1 MTDYDIWF
9 TLLKLS
15 NKIKLDLIKNY
26 KNTEEIY
33 KLAFT
38 TNNLHANIK
47 EVLYNSFNKE
57 SINDFRIKLQKL
69 DIETVIYNEK
79 LYPEKLRLLEDAPFI
94 LYYKGDIAKLN
105 DYKNISII
113 GSRKCT
119 RYGIDV
125 TSTIVKEL
133 CHHNINIISGLA
145 RGIDTAAHKAS
156 IANSGYTCAV
166 LGSGIDIIYPRENK
180 FIYNEIQNSGCIISE
195 FDPGT
200 PPLAYNFPIRN
211 RIISILS
218 DLVIIV
224 EADIKSGSLI
234 TASFALEQ
242 GKDVMAVPGSL
253 FSSQSK
259 GTNKLIKDGAYPLTE
274 VEDIFNL
281 IGIDFNQCE
290 SITYRSEL
298 NENQKIFSVLSDAPM
313 HIDDIIRRT
322 NIDIKQLYELLF
334 ELQLKEEIL
343 CLSGNYYVRIKNKI

>member
-15 NKIKLDLIKNY
+15 NRAKLDLVNTY
-26 KNTEEIY
+26 NNTEEIF
-33 KLAFT
+33 KLT
-38 TNNLHANIK
+38 LDTNNINANIK
-47 EVLYNSFNKE
+47 KVLNNSFNLELINELRNKMQIL
-57 SINDFRIKLQKL
+57 SINAV
-69 DIETVIYNEK
+69 TYNEE
-79 LYPEKLRLLEDAPFI
+79 LYPKKLKFLEDAPYTLF
-94 LYYKGDIAKLN
+94 YKGNIAKLN
-105 DYKNISII
+105 EHKNISII

-133 CHHNINIISGLA
+133 SNHNINVISGMA
-145 RGIDTAAHKAS
+145 RGIDTAAHKAVIS
-156 IANSGYTCAV
+156 NSGYTCAV
-166 LGSGIDIIYPRENK
+166 LGCGVDIIYPRENK
-180 FIYNEIQNSGCIISE
+180 YIYNEIQNSGCVISE
-195 FDPGT
+195 FIPGT
-200 PPLAYNFPIRN
+200 PPYAYNFPIRN
-211 RIISILS
+211 RIISGLS

-234 TASFALEQ
+234 TANLALEQ
-242 GKDVMAVPGSL
+242 GNDVMAVPGSL
-253 FSSQSK
+253 FSAQSK
-259 GTNKLIKDGAYPLTE
+259 GTNKLIKDGAYPLTS

-298 NENQKIFSVLSDAPM
+298 SKNQKIFSVLSDSPM

-343 CLSGNYYVRIKNKI
+343 CLSGNYYVRINNKI